1 MTDREVEVLQLAQR
15 RAGVSA
21 PLSALL
27 AVYSIWESYFPP
39 EATGEGQEVTERI
52 WEDMRGF
59 AGYLGHEL
67 LQDLDDPG
75 HLLVV
80 SRWDTRERADQV
92 LADYAGNPN
101 AVEANRLVDR
111 PRRRFVAAKLPPHQA
126 DPRADDAVDDAS
138 DGSFPAS
145 DAPSTWSREDA

>member
-1 MTDREVEVLQLAQR
+1 M
-15 RAGVSA
+15 
-21 PLSALL
+21 

-39 EATGEGQEVTERI
+39 EATGEGQAATERI
-52 WEDMRGF
+52 WEDMTGF

-80 SRWDTRERADQV
+80 SRWDSRERADQA

-101 AVEANRLVDR
+101 ALEANRSVDR
-111 PRRRFVAAKLPPHQA
+111 PRRRFVALKLPPHQA
-126 DPRADDAVDDAS
+126 YPPEGDALDAAS
-138 DGSFPAS
+138 EGSFPAS
-145 DAPSTWSREDA
+145 DAPSTWSREPA